1 MHTSIPPPRQRS
13 ARISASSVVERHTA
27 PLDARSAVAL
37 AFAEF
42 WTHRHGSI
50 VPAPA
55 VIIRRALQLLA
66 DHLGTLEAEDILHE
80 VRAFRAAGQGEGSA
94 LTLTQARARI
104 EDHQDAPGRQP
115 MASWRDALDSVED
128 RKASRAMLDKLEA
141 LMGPE
146 VAL

>member
-1 MHTSIPPPRQRS
+1 MHISNTPPRQQT

-37 AFAEF
+37 AFADF

-50 VPAPA
+50 RPAPA

-66 DHLGTLEAEDILHE
+66 DHLGTLEADDILHE
-80 VRAFRAAGQGEGSA
+80 VRAFRVAGKGEGSA

-115 MASWRDALDSVED
+115 MNDWRDALQSVED
-128 RKASRAMLDKLEA
+128 RRESRAMLDRLEA
-141 LMGPE
+141 LMGTE
-146 VAL
+146 GAQ